1 MLGSFLAIFTG
12 LSWGFGIF
20 FSGKA
25 SRKMSPFLLTA
36 LYNSFAF
43 IFFSVV
49 VLFTDEISTVSSYDS
64 YSLLLKTIGAATI
77 SGLGFG
83 MGILLV
89 SKGLSKGRAGVV
101 GPLVALVSVTVP
113 VVYTAIFE
121 SLPNAIAV
129 VGILILLC
137 VPWLISRGTVALPHV
152 NTSVPRDAFFG
163 ATAGASFGLYL
174 IGLLLVP
181 DQTQILM
188 LAIAQLISAI
198 FMTTLHIAQ
207 KGSWSIPKDV
217 RKFVVTFICFEL
229 TGNILLRY
237 CLNIGSTASVA
248 TIAAISD
255 PAGLLILSRFVAKEK
270 FSRYQLIGFALVALG
285 IALVVPNS

>member
-43 IFFSVV
+43 IFFSIV
-49 VLFTDEISTVSSYDS
+49 VLFTSEIKVVSEYGSN
-64 YSLLLKTIGAATI
+64 SLILKTVGSAAI

-113 VVYTAIFE
+113 VLYTAIFE

-129 VGILILLC
+129 TGILILLC
-137 VPWLISRGTVALPHV
+137 VPWLISKGTAALPHV
-152 NTSVPRDAFFG
+152 NTTVTRDAFYG
-163 ATAGASFGLYL
+163 AGAGASFGFYL
-174 IGLLLVP
+174 IGLLIVP
-181 DQTQILM
+181 DKTQILM
-188 LAIAQLISAI
+188 LTIAQFVSAVFMISLHLI
-198 FMTTLHIAQ
+198 Q
-207 KGSWSIPKDV
+207 KGSWSIPKEI
-217 RKFVVTFICFEL
+217 RKYAAIFISFEL
-229 TGNILLRY
+229 LGNILLRY
-237 CLNIGSTASVA
+237 CLNIGTTASVA
-248 TIAAISD
+248 TISAIAH
-255 PAGLLILSRFVAKEK
+255 PAGLLILSRVIAKEK
-270 FSRYQLIGFALVALG
+270 FSRYQLVGFALVALG